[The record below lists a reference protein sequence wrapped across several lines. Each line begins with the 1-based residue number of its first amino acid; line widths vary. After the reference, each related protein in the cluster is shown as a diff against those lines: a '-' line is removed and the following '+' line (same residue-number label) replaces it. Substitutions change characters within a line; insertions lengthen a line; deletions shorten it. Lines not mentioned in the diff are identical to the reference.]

1 MSAKRVPGPSREA
14 LRWWEAELGGY
25 LSRLESQRGLA
36 ANTVAAYR
44 RDLRQFFRYADRR
57 GVTSAQE
64 VDRKVI
70 RGFLGSLDAQGYA
83 RRSVARKTS
92 ATRAFLTDSVRRGKL
107 DANPA
112 DGLARPKTPK
122 TLPQAFTQRATASL
136 LDAIDGE
143 DPKSL
148 RDRAVL
154 ETLYATGLRVS
165 ELASLTL
172 DGVVGKDRLIVKG
185 KGGRDRMVPLGA
197 HAREAIE
204 RYVRAGRPALVG
216 ECPSPAL
223 WIGGRGVPMSARTL
237 RRLVRA
243 RAGTFPHALRHSF
256 ATHLLERGADLTS
269 VQQLLGHVE
278 LGTTQVYTSLTRSHL
293 RATYERSHPRA

>member
-1 MSAKRVPGPSREA
+1 M
-14 LRWWEAELGGY
+14 
-25 LSRLESQRGLA
+25 
-36 ANTVAAYR
+36 
-44 RDLRQFFRYADRR
+44 
-57 GVTSAQE
+57 QE

-70 RGFLGSLDAQGYA
+70 RGFLGSLDADGYA

-92 ATRAFLTDSVRRGKL
+92 AIRAFLSDSVRRGKL
-107 DANPA
+107 DINPA
-112 DGLARPKTPK
+112 DGLARPKTPR
-122 TLPQAFTQRATASL
+122 TLPQAFTQRAAASL
-136 LDAIDGE
+136 LDSIDGE

-165 ELASLTL
+165 ELASLTV
-172 DGVVGKDRLIVKG
+172 DGVFGKDRLVVTG
-185 KGGRDRMVPLGA
+185 KGGRDRVIPLGI

-216 ECPSPAL
+216 ERPTPAL
-223 WIGGRGVPMSARTL
+223 WIGGRGVQMSARTL

-278 LGTTQVYTSLTRSHL
+278 LGTTQIYTSLTRHHL